1 MTSLPP
7 EATLRRVLHD
17 EVHARP
23 VGLVA
28 CPAVVFCLAVLNHG
42 VTRADEL
49 THLNKLLT
57 LEGINQGHLS
67 HQGSQD
73 HQHQQG
79 AGQFLSFKL
88 SWCELKWERH
98 TEFSRYTVVMPLSSD
113 RQDCAPEDLRCQ
125 AQAYKDRL
133 GQWLG
138 AVPGQTIA
146 AIEVTVLPEESLSPE
161 VALALADVWYP
172 NRVTMASY
180 LGNHSHS
187 LVMTDF
193 LVNDDGIERVL
204 LLTAKQTSPARAG
217 RTVQRL
223 MEVEIYR
230 LVALLGLPLA
240 KQLSSELSAAEH
252 QLAVTAREVERGL
265 QAAQDL
271 LNNLA
276 HLSAHVER
284 IHADHSFRFSATH
297 AYHEIMRQRIHELR
311 ETPLP
316 GVQTI
321 GEFMLRRVAPAM
333 ATVSATA
340 KRLDSLSERVSRVS
354 DLLRTRVDIV
364 TEKQNQQLLEKLT
377 RGQDLQLKLQQTV
390 EGLSIAAISYYVVSL
405 VHYLAKAGKSA
416 GWLSISPDLVAGISI
431 APTVAAVWWVIGRVH
446 RAIRQN

>member
-1 MTSLPP
+1 MTWLPP
-7 EATLRRVLHD
+7 ETSLRRVLHD

-23 VGLVA
+23 VGLVT
-28 CPAVVFCLAVLNHG
+28 CPAVVFCLAVLNHDIA
-42 VTRADEL
+42 RADEL
-49 THLNKLLT
+49 AHLNKLLT
-57 LEGINQGHLS
+57 SEGIDQGT
-67 HQGSQD
+67 
-73 HQHQQG
+73 QG

-88 SWCELKWERH
+88 SWCEFKWERH
-98 TEFSRYTVVMPLSSD
+98 TEFTRYTVVMPLPPNP
-113 RQDCAPEDLRCQ
+113 QVLAAEELRGQ
-125 AQAYKDRL
+125 SQLYKERL
-133 GQWLG
+133 GHWLG

-146 AIEVTVLPEESLSPE
+146 AIEITVLPEKNLSPE

-172 NRVTMASY
+172 NRVVMTSY
-180 LGNHSHS
+180 LGNQSHS

-193 LVNDDGIERVL
+193 QVNDDGTERIL
-204 LLTAKQTSPARAG
+204 LLTDKHTSPARVG
-217 RTVQRL
+217 RTAQRL

-240 KQLSSELSAAEH
+240 KQLSSELSEAEH
-252 QLAVTAREVERGL
+252 QLAITAREVEGGQ
-265 QAAQDL
+265 QADQNL
-271 LNNLA
+271 LNDLA

-297 AYHEIMRQRIHELR
+297 AYHEIMRQRINELR

-340 KRLDSLSERVSRVS
+340 KRLDSLSERVSRAS

-405 VHYLAKAGKSA
+405 THYLAKAAHSGGLMQA
-416 GWLSISPDLVAGISI
+416 SPDLVAGLSI
-431 APTVAAVWWVIGRVH
+431 APTVAAVWWLIRRVH
-446 RAIRQN
+446 RAIRLN

>member
-1 MTSLPP
+1 MISLPP
-7 EATLRRVLHD
+7 EASVRRVLHD

-23 VGLVA
+23 VGLVD
-28 CPAVVFCLAVLNHG
+28 CPAVVFCLVVLNHG

-57 LEGINQGHLS
+57 LEGLDQGT
-67 HQGSQD
+67 QGSQD
-73 HQHQQG
+73 HQG
-79 AGQFLSFKL
+79 AGQFLSFRL
-88 SWCELKWERH
+88 SWCEFKWERH
-98 TEFSRYTVVMPLSSD
+98 TEFTRYTVVMPLSSD

-133 GQWLG
+133 GPWLS

-146 AIEVTVLPEESLSPE
+146 AIEVTVLPEETLSPE

-187 LVMTDF
+187 LVITDF
-193 LVNDDGIERVL
+193 QVNDDGIERVL

-252 QLAVTAREVERGL
+252 QLAVTAREVEGGQ
-265 QAAQDL
+265 QADQDL
-271 LNNLA
+271 LNDLA

-340 KRLDSLSERVSRVS
+340 KRLDSLSERVSRAS